1 MLPAV
6 LLIGDSIRAGYQPF
20 VVEALRGSV
29 DVEPGADH
37 GGTSARIRANLDGWL
52 RARRYDLVHLNCR
65 LHDLARRPG
74 VEPSVPL
81 AEYRDN
87 LQAIFARFAELG
99 VPVVWATTTPVDE
112 VRHHRIKPFDRLEA
126 DVTAYNAA
134 AVDIARALE
143 LPVDDLYG
151 VAVARGWTDHLTD
164 DGVHFTEKGYRLL
177 GGAVAGAVRA
187 ALAGEGL
194 ADGW

>member
-37 GGTSARIRANLDGWL
+37 GGTSARIRA
-52 RARRYDLVHLNCR
+52 
-65 LHDLARRPG
+65 
-74 VEPSVPL
+74 
-81 AEYRDN
+81 N

-177 GGAVAGAVRA
+177 GGAVAGAVRDGA
-187 ALAGEGL
+187 RGSRRPAGR
-194 ADGW
+194 

>member
-1 MLPAV
+1 MLPEV

-20 VVEALRGSV
+20 VEEALRGSAV
-29 DVEPGADH
+29 
-37 GGTSARIRANLDGWL
+37 RANLDGWL
-52 RARRYDLVHLNCR
+52 RVRRYDLVHLNCG
-65 LHDLARRPG
+65 LHDLARRPAT
-74 VEPSVPL
+74 EPSVPL

>member
-1 MLPAV
+1 MLPEV

-20 VVEALRGSV
+20 VEEALRGSAAV
-29 DVEPGADH
+29 ASGADY
-37 GGTSARIRANLDGWL
+37 GGTSAHVRANLDGWL
-52 RARRYDLVHLNCR
+52 RVRRYDLVHLNCG
-65 LHDLARRPG
+65 LHDLARRPAT
-74 VEPSVPL
+74 EPRVPL
-81 AEYRDN
+81 AGYRDN

-134 AVDIARALE
+134 ALETARARDLA
-143 LPVDDLYG
+143 VDDLYG
-151 VAVARGWTDHLTD
+151 MAVTRGWTDHLTA
-164 DGVHFTEKGYRLL
+164 DGVHFTEEGYRLL

-187 ALAGEGL
+187 ALGALGL
-194 ADGW
+194 ADGG

>member
-112 VRHHRIKPFDRLEA
+112 VRHHPRRRGAGGRL
-126 DVTAYNAA
+126 VTRPTAQGR
-134 AVDIARALE
+134 AVRD
-143 LPVDDLYG
+143 G
-151 VAVARGWTDHLTD
+151 ARGSRRPV
-164 DGVHFTEKGYRLL
+164 GR
-177 GGAVAGAVRA
+177 
-187 ALAGEGL
+187 
-194 ADGW
+194 